1 MREINKIPDSA
12 PSYEVSTFDYK
23 KTLETLERIYQAR
36 DCKYHVN
43 ISPLGSKMQ
52 SVGIALFW
60 YMRQDVSIV
69 FAMPEEYNA
78 RQYSEGCKAT
88 WQINFGDIN
97 KVREILDSVGQL
109 EIVSGN

>member
-1 MREINKIPDSA
+1 MREINKILDSA

-23 KTLETLERIYQAR
+23 ETLEILERIYQAR
-36 DCKYHVN
+36 DCKYHVS

-60 YMRQDVSIV
+60 YMRQEVSIV

-78 RQYSEGCKAT
+78 RQYSEGCKDT
-88 WQINFGDIN
+88 WQIEFGNLN
-97 KVREILDSVGQL
+97 KIRENMDRVGKL
-109 EIVSGN
+109 EIIT